1 MTDFAIIYDIIT
13 VGLLVGMLFAGLKR
27 GFASAIVSLAAV
39 VVAFVCSMAFS
50 APIADAAYDRFA
62 EQPIEQ
68 TVSTVIDDTVGAIT
82 LSSISDV
89 DYSTIKVSG
98 VAIEDI
104 KLDYGGQNKVI
115 LDLSRVDLSASGI
128 TAEDLEGFG
137 FSGDID
143 LSNVNG
149 KTAEFTRTDIERYGL
164 GKMIVAQV
172 IAANIRNASSFD
184 AIAEF
189 AHGVGEAVP
198 LFFGGMGDEI
208 ADGKASAVRS
218 VVLIMQSSSASFK
231 EAVINGIIEPCI
243 KIFVQTLAFVVIF
256 TVVLIVLNL
265 LSRLL
270 KFVNKIPVIGGL
282 NSFCGGLVGLVEG
295 VFSVFV
301 VCIIVRLITI
311 LCGGTIMFFNAADID
326 STFIFRVFYNF
337 DFLNFI
343 SDLKIG

>member
-1 MTDFAIIYDIIT
+1 MTDFSIIYDIIT

-39 VVAFVCSMAFS
+39 VVAFICSMAFS
-50 APIADAAYDRFA
+50 EPIADAAYKNFV

-68 TVSTVIDDTVGAIT
+68 TVSAAIDDAVGTIT

-89 DYSTIKVSG
+89 DYSAIRVND
-98 VAIEDI
+98 VAVEDI
-104 KLDYGGQNKVI
+104 VLDFGGQNKVI
-115 LDLSRVDLSASGI
+115 M
-128 TAEDLEGFG
+128 
-137 FSGDID
+137 D
-143 LSNVNG
+143 LSNVDLSSCGITVEDLKSFGLLGEIDLGSVSG
-149 KTAEFTRTDIERYGL
+149 KTAEFTKTDVERYGL
-164 GKMIVAQV
+164 GRMIVAQI
-172 IAANIRNASSFD
+172 IAGNIRNSSSFSV
-184 AIAEF
+184 IAEF
-189 AHGVGEAVP
+189 AQSVGEAVP
-198 LFFGGMGDEI
+198 LFFGGMADEI

-218 VVLIMQSSSASFK
+218 VVLIMMSSSASFK
-231 EAVINGIIEPCI
+231 DAVVNGILEPCV
-243 KIFVQTLAFVVIF
+243 KIFVQTLAFVIIF
-256 TVVLIVLNL
+256 SIVLIVLSL

-282 NSFCGGLVGLVEG
+282 NAFCGGLVGLVEG

-326 STFIFRVFYNF
+326 STFVFRVFYNF

-343 SDLKIG
+343 SDIKIG

>member
-1 MTDFAIIYDIIT
+1 M
-13 VGLLVGMLFAGLKR
+13 GLLVGMLFAGLKK

-39 VVAFVCSMAFS
+39 VVAFICSMAFS
-50 APIADAAYDRFA
+50 GPIADAAYKSFA

-68 TVSTVIDDTVGAIT
+68 TVSAAIDDAVGSIT
-82 LSSISDV
+82 LSSIADV
-89 DYSTIKVSG
+89 DYSAVRVHD
-98 VAIEDI
+98 VAVEDI
-104 KLDYGGQNKVI
+104 KLDYGGQNKVVM
-115 LDLSRVDLSASGI
+115 DLSDVDLSSCGM
-128 TAEDLEGFG
+128 TEKDLESFG
-137 FSGDID
+137 LEGEID
-143 LSNVNG
+143 LTSVNG

-172 IAANIRNASSFD
+172 IAGNVRNSSSFGV
-184 AIAEF
+184 IAEF
-189 AHGVGEAVP
+189 AQSVGEAVP

-218 VVLIMQSSSASFK
+218 VVLIMQSSSSSFK
-231 EAVINGIIEPCI
+231 EAVINGIIEPCV

-256 TVVLIVLNL
+256 SVVLIVLNL
-265 LSRLL
+265 LSRFL

-295 VFSVFV
+295 VFGVFV
-301 VCIIVRLITI
+301 VCIVVRLITI

-326 STFIFRVFYNF
+326 STYIFRVFYNF

>member
-27 GFASAIVSLAAV
+27 GFASAIVSLVAV
-39 VVAFVCSMAFS
+39 VVAFICSMAFS
-50 APIADAAYDRFA
+50 GPIADAAYKNFA

-68 TVSTVIDDTVGAIT
+68 TVSTAIDDAVGSLT
-82 LSSISDV
+82 LSALSDV
-89 DYSTIKVSG
+89 DYSAVRVND

-104 KLDYGGQNKVI
+104 KLDYGGQNKVVM
-115 LDLSRVDLSASGI
+115 DLTNVDLSSCGI
-128 TAEDLEGFG
+128 TAEDLKSFG
-137 FSGDID
+137 FTGEID
-143 LSNVNG
+143 LTSVSG
-149 KTAEFTRTDIERYGL
+149 KTAEFTKTDIERYGL
-164 GKMIVAQV
+164 GRMIVAQI
-172 IAANIRNASSFD
+172 IAGNIRNAPFFGTIS
-184 AIAEF
+184 EF
-189 AHGVGEAVP
+189 AEGVGEAVP
-198 LFFGGMGDEI
+198 FFFGGMAADI
-208 ADGKASAVRS
+208 ADGKAPAVRS
-218 VVLIMQSSSASFK
+218 VVLIMQSTSASFK
-231 EAVINGIIEPCI
+231 DAVINGIIEPCV
-243 KIFVQTLAFVVIF
+243 KIFVQTLAFVIIF
-256 TVVLIVLNL
+256 SIVLIALNL

-311 LCGGTIMFFNAADID
+311 LSGGTIMFFNAADID
-326 STFIFRVFYNF
+326 STFIFSVFYNF